1 MNTFFIEFRDPLFSI
16 IIFFTLIFVVTTMS
30 YWFNKYK
37 KKENYKHL
45 DKFLKQF
52 SSTPSQN
59 ELKVLIS
66 EGQLSEKSWLLLA
79 RSYSKNG
86 EFEKSIEIY
95 NELLKIDNKNTY
107 RDTMFLL
114 GRTYYKAGFLER
126 SKQIF
131 LNILKNNPRTP
142 QALKYL
148 LLVYEQMRDYSSAL
162 GVLEPL
168 EELNIDITNEKVYL
182 KALHI
187 INDMNLSVEK
197 KSLSLLKIY
206 KESSI
211 LDYMIFE
218 YLFKVNP
225 KLAWENLDHSKIQR
239 LLDIL
244 WRVDKKDLDFDII
257 SQNGYLR
264 ELYTARGDISMA
276 TTSLTFELDVLIN
289 LNKKTNA
296 TLNFEYLCD
305 NCKQVY
311 PFSFTRCTSCNAIDK
326 SVVELSLIKDYHE
339 DFSMQ
344 NNSFV

>member
-1 MNTFFIEFRDPLFSI
+1 MDTFFIEFRDPLFSI
-16 IIFFTLIFVVTTMS
+16 IIFFTLIFVIAIMS
-30 YWFNKYK
+30 FWFNKYK
-37 KKENYKHL
+37 RKENYKHL

-52 SSTPSQN
+52 YTIPSQN

-66 EGQLSEKSWLLLA
+66 EGKLSEKSWLLLA
-79 RSYSKNG
+79 HSYSKNG
-86 EFEKSIEIY
+86 EYEKSIEIY
-95 NELLKIDNKNTY
+95 NELLKVGDKDTY
-107 RDTMFLL
+107 RDTIFLL
-114 GRTYYKAGFLER
+114 GKTYYKAGFLER

-162 GVLEPL
+162 DVLEPL
-168 EELNIDITNEKVYL
+168 EELKFDITNEKICL
-182 KALHI
+182 QALHI
-187 INDMNLSVEK
+187 INDVNFSPEE

-211 LDYMIFE
+211 LNYMIFE

-225 KLAWENLDHSKIQR
+225 KLAWENLDYSKTEL

-257 SQNGYLR
+257 AQNGFLR
-264 ELYTARGDISMA
+264 ELYTARGDISTA
-276 TTSLTFELDVLIN
+276 TSSLTFELDVLIN
-289 LNKKTNA
+289 LDKKTNA

-311 PFSFTRCTSCNAIDK
+311 PFAFTRCTSCNAIDK
-326 SVVELSLIKDYHE
+326 SVIELDLVKDYHI
-339 DFSMQ
+339 DFSME

>member
-1 MNTFFIEFRDPLFSI
+1 
-16 IIFFTLIFVVTTMS
+16 MS

-37 KKENYKHL
+37 KQENYKHL

-52 SSTPSQN
+52 NTIPSQK

-66 EGQLSEKSWLLLA
+66 DGKLGEKSWLLLA
-79 RSYSKNG
+79 HSYSKNG
-86 EFEKSIEIY
+86 EYEKSIEIY
-95 NELLKIDNKNTY
+95 NELLKVESKDTY
-107 RDTMFLL
+107 RDTIFLL
-114 GRTYYKAGFLER
+114 GKTYYKAGFLER

-162 GVLEPL
+162 DVLEPL
-168 EELNIDITNEKVYL
+168 EELKVDVASEKVYL
-182 KALHI
+182 KALDI
-187 INDMNLSVEK
+187 INDINFSSEE
-197 KSLSLLKIY
+197 KSLLLLKIY
-206 KESSI
+206 KEKSI
-211 LDYMIFE
+211 LNNMIFD

-225 KLAWENLDHSKIQR
+225 KLAWENLDHSKTEL

-244 WRVDKKDLDFDII
+244 WRVDKKDLDLDII
-257 SQNGYLR
+257 SKNGYLR
-264 ELYTARGDISMA
+264 ELYTARGDISTA

-289 LNKKTNA
+289 LDKKTNA

-305 NCKQVY
+305 NCKQIY
-311 PFSFTRCTSCNAIDK
+311 PFAFTRCTSCNAIDK
-326 SVVELSLIKDYHE
+326 LVIELSLVKNYDI
-339 DFSMQ
+339 DFSME